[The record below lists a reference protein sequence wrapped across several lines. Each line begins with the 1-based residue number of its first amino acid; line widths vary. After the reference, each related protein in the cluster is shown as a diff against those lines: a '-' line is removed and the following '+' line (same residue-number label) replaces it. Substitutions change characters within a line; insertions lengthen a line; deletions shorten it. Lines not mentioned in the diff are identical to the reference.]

1 MVVAE
6 PRYSS
11 MSFCRGPDEKST
23 YNFGETGGTLM
34 AERHRERDAD
44 DTERHLDRYSDRGTV
59 TPWYSSVAMILLGIL
74 AVIGA
79 TVYSIVAWV
88 FVLVGGIG
96 TVVSL
101 VQIVNG
107 SSGSDLS
114 AAWSSIGVLV
124 ALFAVG
130 TALIVLAMWKL
141 KVSVWQTIPWWP

>member
-1 MVVAE
+1 
-6 PRYSS
+6 
-11 MSFCRGPDEKST
+11 
-23 YNFGETGGTLM
+23 M

-114 AAWSSIGVLV
+114 AAWSSIGVLAV
-124 ALFAVG
+124 LFAVG